1 MAKTTMKH
9 MDELRSKPVDELL
22 ITGENFRAELFAL
35 KFQAAVGSLEKT
47 HRIGEL
53 KKEIA
58 RIELVLGEK
67 RRAGENINKTMKG
80 DYQKAVADAEKLGKA
95 VRKKQLEKLEEL
107 QKEQFGGLDE
117 EVLAEAMKN
126 GEEGV
131 DE

>member
-1 MAKTTMKH
+1 ME
-9 MDELRSKPVDELL
+9 ELRLKPVDELL
-22 ITGENFRAELFAL
+22 VTGENFRAELFAL

-47 HRIGEL
+47 HRINEL

-67 RRAGENINKTMKG
+67 RRAGENVNKTLKG
-80 DYQKAVADAEKLGKA
+80 DYQKAVAEAEKTGKA

-117 EVLAEAMKN
+117 EALAEAMKN
-126 GEEGV
+126 GEDEGV
-131 DE
+131 NK